1 MAKAQSAVLTRV
13 EEQASRPQLPL
24 PTSEEPAPLPT
35 RREPRTAER
44 IRDAL
49 LMWLEEEA

>member
-1 MAKAQSAVLTRV
+1 MAKAQSAVLTRS
-13 EEQASRPQLPL
+13 EEQARPPLSLPA
-24 PTSEEPAPLPT
+24 SEEPAPLPP

-49 LMWLEEEA
+49 LQWLEEEA

>member
-13 EEQASRPQLPL
+13 EEQARPELKL
-24 PTSEEPAPLPT
+24 PTSEEPAPLPP

>member
-13 EEQASRPQLPL
+13 DEQTRPQLSFEPPEQPSTL
-24 PTSEEPAPLPT
+24 PPPRA
-35 RREPRTAER
+35 PRTAER

-49 LMWLEEEA
+49 LQWLEEEA

>member
-1 MAKAQSAVLTRV
+1 MAKAQSAVVTRV
-13 EEQASRPQLPL
+13 EEQPRPQLAL
-24 PTSEEPAPLPT
+24 PTSEEPAPLPP
-35 RREPRTAER
+35 RREPRTADR

>member
-1 MAKAQSAVLTRV
+1 MAKAQTAVLSRID
-13 EEQASRPQLPL
+13 EQARPELPL
-24 PTSEEPAPLPT
+24 APPADPPPFPA

-49 LMWLEEEA
+49 LQWLEEEA

>member
-1 MAKAQSAVLTRV
+1 MATSKTAVLSRI
-13 EEQASRPQLPL
+13 EEQARPELPL
-24 PTSEEPAPLPT
+24 TPPSEPPPVPS

>member
-1 MAKAQSAVLTRV
+1 MAKAQTAVLSRV
-13 EEQASRPQLPL
+13 EEQARPELPL
-24 PTSEEPAPLPT
+24 PPPPEPSLPA

-49 LMWLEEEA
+49 LQWLEEEA

>member
-1 MAKAQSAVLTRV
+1 MSKSQTVVLARAVVEPRPELTLP
-13 EEQASRPQLPL
+13 RPAAPATLP
-24 PTSEEPAPLPT
+24 P

-49 LMWLEEEA
+49 LQWLEEEV

>member
-1 MAKAQSAVLTRV
+1 MAKVQSAVIARV
-13 EEQASRPQLPL
+13 EEQPRPELAL
-24 PTSEEPAPLPT
+24 PTSETPAPIPPQ
-35 RREPRTAER
+35 REPRTAER

>member
-1 MAKAQSAVLTRV
+1 MAKSKTAVLSRI
-13 EEQASRPQLPL
+13 EEQARPELPL
-24 PTSEEPAPLPT
+24 PPPVEPLPVQSQ
-35 RREPRTAER
+35 REPRTAER